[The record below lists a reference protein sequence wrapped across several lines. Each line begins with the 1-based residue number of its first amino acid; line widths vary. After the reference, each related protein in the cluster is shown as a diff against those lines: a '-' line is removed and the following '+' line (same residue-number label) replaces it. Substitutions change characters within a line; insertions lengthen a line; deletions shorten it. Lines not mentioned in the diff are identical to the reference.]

1 MWPGVRFKKSNQQT
15 RVGYLCL
22 LQYFQLHGSSCSTL
36 GRFLLLLKISFFFS
50 WDTSSRTLYVY
61 IALLQIFVRSGFL
74 SVFTLILGDFC
85 EVKFF
90 RGTLLIFSTV
100 IWSYVMPF
108 LNWRQ
113 KDEWNNLKGGRALYV
128 IWKAIAIRHNG
139 QKKIMHSTKHWF
151 AINMTSENPQAF
163 SREAFFGGGGE
174 HYDLNYFFSVKQN
187 VKDIIIDGHR
197 RKEQQKE
204 SNILK
209 SIKKF

>member
-139 QKKIMHSTKHWF
+139 QKKK
-151 AINMTSENPQAF
+151 NAF
-163 SREAFFGGGGE
+163 NKT
-174 HYDLNYFFSVKQN
+174 LICN
-187 VKDIIIDGHR
+187 
-197 RKEQQKE
+197 
-204 SNILK
+204 
-209 SIKKF
+209 